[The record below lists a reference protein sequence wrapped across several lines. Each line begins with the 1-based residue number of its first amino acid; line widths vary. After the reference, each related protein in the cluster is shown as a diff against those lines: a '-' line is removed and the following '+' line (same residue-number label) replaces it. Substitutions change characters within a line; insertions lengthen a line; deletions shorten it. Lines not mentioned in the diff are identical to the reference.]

1 MNPTEYKN
9 LLQSFIER
17 GFFFKSFEK
26 FSGKDNC
33 QVILR
38 HDVDFSVDMAVQMA
52 TLEKELGVTSTFYF
66 LLASDSYN
74 LLSKNNCESVKLIIE
89 MGHSVGL
96 HFDPIVHDDEKSGFN
111 KELEIFERYFG
122 KTTSMSF
129 HRPSKL
135 VLDGVDWLPKRIL
148 GAYQD
153 EFFKDIA
160 YVSDS
165 QGEFRYGH
173 PLEHEA
179 FKLRDNIQLLIHPI
193 WWMTDKTQAVE
204 KIQSFISQNNEL
216 MSNHIGR
223 NCIPWKK
230 FNEQF
235 AVS

>member
-1 MNPTEYKN
+1 MNPTEYKE
-9 LLQSFIER
+9 LLESVLER
-17 GFFFKSFEK
+17 GFFFKSFEE
-26 FSGKDNC
+26 FTVKDNC

-52 TLEKELGVTSTFYF
+52 ALEKDLGVFSTFYF

-74 LLSKNNCESVKLIIE
+74 LLSKKNSDSLKLIID

-111 KELEIFERYFG
+111 NELEVFERNFG
-122 KTTSMSF
+122 NTASMSF
-129 HRPSKL
+129 HRPSQL
-135 VLDGVDWLPKRIL
+135 VLDGVNWLPKRIL

-160 YVSDS
+160 YISDS

-179 FKLRDNIQLLIHPI
+179 FELRRNMQLLIHPI
-193 WWMTDKTQAVE
+193 WWMTDKSQAVE
-204 KIQSFISQNNEL
+204 KVQNFLNLNNDL
-216 MSNHIGR
+216 MSDHIAR
-223 NCIPWKK
+223 NCLPWKK
-230 FNEQF
+230 FNE
-235 AVS
+235 